1 MNFHF
6 LILVIWKSAIERY
19 VARTEVDSSRRQ
31 AWAFARLSYIGV
43 CRYLRLRR
51 RCELSTFLFFKFK
64 YKAYNSSLKI

>member
-43 CRYLRLRR
+43 CRYLRIRKRSNL
-51 RCELSTFLFFKFK
+51 LTFFVFS
-64 YKAYNSSLKI
+64 NQSINNTV